1 MGSFRGRIQEC
12 RSELVVFLSNLFY
25 EGFALGQTQKV
36 SLSVMYLTLGVAFG
50 EPGLQIC
57 LSEI

>member
-12 RSELVVFLSNLFY
+12 RSELVVFPSNLFY

-36 SLSVMYLTLGVAFG
+36 SSAVMYLTLGVAYG
-50 EPGLQIC
+50 EPGLRVC
-57 LSEI
+57 LFEM